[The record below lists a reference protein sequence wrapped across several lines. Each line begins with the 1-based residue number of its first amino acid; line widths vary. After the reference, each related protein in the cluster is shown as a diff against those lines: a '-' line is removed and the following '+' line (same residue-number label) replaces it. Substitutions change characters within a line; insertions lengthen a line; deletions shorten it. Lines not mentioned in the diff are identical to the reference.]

1 MSFRHGRFRRFAS
14 DRRGAVTAIFAF
26 TVLGGFFVMIF
37 AINNLAEFSS
47 LDRTVRNAARS
58 TAFQLAQSRLDWS
71 RTEDVNAAA
80 RAAFDA
86 ALRPRTGLVLVPTA
100 ERTGATVV
108 VTVTGRMDAG
118 LMGRYDVRVTERAPL
133 KEVTVSL
140 AFPIASSTAKPRL
153 DTVHGTPPA
162 SRLLAAAI
170 VADLR
175 QRLESDH
182 RIRVGFVPFNQQIRI
197 LPDNGNE
204 ACIRNRTAADE
215 PRATGTGDFPRMRC
229 SINSATSSAVPEL
242 APPRPIGRP
251 AAALVPDPVE
261 RNRLNEE
268 ADAFQ
273 TYVARRLLQTTGLR
287 HGGCRNITLG
297 LVAAYDQ
304 IIDLDPTENEAAVVL
319 IVDGPHSARARSDG
333 AFERDNRFCETGAT
347 GATGNS
353 TLFAQALENACIE
366 GAALKR
372 RNKRKRKKD
381 GTEVF
386 GEFPDLPLR
395 LVIVDV
401 GGRLGTMPAGCR
413 EVARVVDSPATID
426 ANNAAITARAV
437 VHEILGT
444 SEPAALPRRAEER
457 YVKRP

>member
-1 MSFRHGRFRRFAS
+1 MSFRHGPFRRFAS

-47 LDRTVRNAARS
+47 LDRMVRKAARS
-58 TAFQLAQSRLDWS
+58 TAFQLAQSRLDWT
-71 RTEDVNAAA
+71 RTEDVNQAAQ
-80 RAAFDA
+80 AAFDA
-86 ALRPRTGLVLVPTA
+86 ALRPRTGLILVSTA

-140 AFPIASSTAKPRL
+140 AFPIASSIEKPRL

-197 LPDNGNE
+197 LPDNGND

-215 PRATGTGDFPRMRC
+215 SRATGTGDFPRMRC
-229 SINSATSSAVPEL
+229 SINSAANAVVPEL

-251 AAALVPDPVE
+251 TEALVPDPVE
-261 RNRLNEE
+261 RNRLNAE

-273 TYVARRLLQTTGLR
+273 TYVARRLLPTTGLR

-304 IIDLDPTENEAAVVL
+304 IVDLDPTENEAAVVL

-333 AFERDNRFCETGAT
+333 AFERDNRYCDT

-366 GAALKR
+366 GAALKK

-381 GTEVF
+381 GTEVL

-413 EVARVVDSPATID
+413 AVARVVDSPATID

-444 SEPAALPRRAEER
+444 SEPAALPRRAGHE
-457 YVKRP
+457 